1 MTTSQ
6 RGSYGYYRA
15 LEEDQVNFVV
25 TNCNRPTPLP
35 QVMNK
40 VNPKDTSKGW
50 LSNLITKRETQRTEK
65 RKVDRRQI

>member
-6 RGSYGYYRA
+6 RGSYEYYRA

-40 VNPKDTSKGW
+40 DQSQAYFKRLVIQFDNKKG
-50 LSNLITKRETQRTEK
+50 NTKNRETKSRS
-65 RKVDRRQI
+65 

>member
-25 TNCNRPTPLP
+25 TNCSRPTPLS

-40 VNPKDTSKGW
+40 DQSQGYFKRLVIQFDNKKGNTKNRDTKSK
-50 LSNLITKRETQRTEK
+50 S
-65 RKVDRRQI
+65 

>member
-40 VNPKDTSKGW
+40 DQSQAYFKRLVIQFDNKKG
-50 LSNLITKRETQRTEK
+50 NTKNRETKSRS
-65 RKVDRRQI
+65 

>member
-6 RGSYGYYRA
+6 RGSYRYYRA
-15 LEEDQVNFVV
+15 LEEDQVSFVV

-40 VNPKDTSKGW
+40 DQSQGYFKRLVIQFDNKKG
-50 LSNLITKRETQRTEK
+50 NTKNRETKSRS
-65 RKVDRRQI
+65 